1 MNPKVSIII
10 PTHICAYLLARAINS
25 VLNQKIIKREIVFKN

>member
-10 PTHICAYLLARAINS
+10 PTYNCADLLPRAISS
-25 VLNQKIIKREIVFKN
+25 VLNQKL